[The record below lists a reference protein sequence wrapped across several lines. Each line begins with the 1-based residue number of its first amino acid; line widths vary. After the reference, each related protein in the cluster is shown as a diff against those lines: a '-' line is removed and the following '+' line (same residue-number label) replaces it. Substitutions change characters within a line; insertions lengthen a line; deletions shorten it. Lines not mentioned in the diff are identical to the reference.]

1 MPITAIDP
9 RTALIVVDL
18 QVGTLGNPTVHPV
31 ADIVTNSTA
40 VLAAF
45 RARGLPI
52 VLANVTGTPAGRN
65 DYGGGARSFPD
76 EWSSLIPELRAS
88 PEDILVTRDSWDA
101 FVGTDLQERLDAEG
115 VTQVV
120 IVGVATSFGV
130 ESTARHAYDLGYNV
144 VVVTDA
150 VTDMRAEAHENSV
163 ARIFPILGETATAA
177 EVQSLLTR
185 D

>member
-1 MPITAIDP
+1 MPLTTLDP
-9 RTALIVVDL
+9 RAALIVVDL

-31 ADIVTNSTA
+31 GEIVANSVA

-45 RARGLPI
+45 RSRGLPV
-52 VLANVTGTPAGRN
+52 VLANVTGTPGGRN
-65 DYGGGARSFPD
+65 DYGGGARTFPE
-76 EWSSLIPELRAS
+76 EWSALIPELDPRDS
-88 PEDILVTRDSWDA
+88 DILVTRTSWDA
-101 FVGTDLQERLDAEG
+101 FVGTDLQERLQSES

-150 VTDMRAEAHENSV
+150 ITDMRAESHDNGV
-163 ARIFPILGETATAA
+163 ARVFPVLGETATTSA
-177 EVQSLLTR
+177 VLSLVGL
-185 D
+185 

>member
-1 MPITAIDP
+1 MTLTTLDDRA
-9 RTALIVVDL
+9 ALIVVDL

-31 ADIVTNSTA
+31 GEIVANSVA
-40 VLAAF
+40 VLEAF
-45 RARGLPI
+45 RSRGLPV
-52 VLANVTGTPAGRN
+52 VLANVTGTPGGRN
-65 DYGGGARSFPD
+65 DYGGVARAFPE
-76 EWSSLIPELRAS
+76 EWSALIPELAPQGS
-88 PEDILVTRDSWDA
+88 DILVTRARWDA
-101 FVGTDLQERLDAEG
+101 FVGTELHERLQSES

-150 VTDMRAEAHENSV
+150 ITDMRAESHENSV
-163 ARIFPILGETATAA
+163 ARVFPVLGETATTADVVRA
-177 EVQSLLTR
+177 IA